1 METPMGIWT
10 PAVFKRY
17 VESQYYPIY
26 SGIYIYSVK
35 LQVNTGNNSD
45 LQSSVG
51 LITRSKK
58 VMTPKNNMRREEI
71 NSQKLKFR

>member
-1 METPMGIWT
+1 MLKASIIPYIVG
-10 PAVFKRY
+10 
-17 VESQYYPIY
+17 
-26 SGIYIYSVK
+26 YIYSVK
-35 LQVNTGNNSD
+35 LQVNTGNNSG

-58 VMTPKNNMRREEI
+58 VMTPKNNMRQEEI